1 MLVLQANPN
10 IVCGDTMHNN
20 LVGISTPLLLLNVAL
35 LPCGTLAVLVLGMHK

>member
-10 IVCGDTMHNN
+10 IVCGDTLHSN

-35 LPCGTLAVLVLGMHK
+35 LPCGTLAVLGLGMSK